1 MQRIFS
7 ISRESKMPA
16 CIKEI
21 LIATFVMLVIAV
33 TTHGAEPIVIG
44 VPLPLSGKQMKDG
57 QMMKDSFEM
66 ARIFIN
72 ENDGING
79 RPLHL
84 VYADDQGKESI
95 AEKTIKDLAGNAGV
109 VMLVGGHTSAPTY
122 AMAKTANKLDL
133 PFLVCTAS
141 ADRITRK
148 RWKNI
153 YRLNPPVSE
162 YTKGLED
169 FWMKSFKPKFMSII
183 YENSMFGMDG
193 ATHMMEFC
201 QENGI
206 AMRSTV
212 GYDRE
217 RTDPAYF
224 RSILSPQMDDPPD
237 IIYMVSRLDD
247 GAALVKAIREVKVD
261 VLLCGGAG
269 GFTSQEFIKRA
280 GKAADQLLTATLW
293 SHQLPYPGAKKY
305 YDRFLQVYSYSPDY
319 HGAEAY
325 SALLVAADALK
336 RAESLSPERIRAALD
351 KTYMMT
357 PFGPVKFYSYEGFER
372 QNTVR
377 TLVLQIIDGTFEVI
391 WPLDIATA
399 RFVPPHG

>member
-1 MQRIFS
+1 MTYVKRLFFI
-7 ISRESKMPA
+7 
-16 CIKEI
+16 I
-21 LIATFVMLVIAV
+21 LVMLMIPVISYAS
-33 TTHGAEPIVIG
+33 EPIVIG
-44 VPLPLSGKQMKDG
+44 VPLPLSGKQMEDG
-57 QMMKDSFEM
+57 RMMKDSFGM
-66 ARIFIN
+66 AMNTVN
-72 ENDGING
+72 ENGGING
-79 RPLHL
+79 RPLQL
-84 VYADDQGKESI
+84 VYADNQGKESI
-95 AEKTIKDLAGNAGV
+95 AEKIIKDLVTNAKA

-122 AMAKTANKLDL
+122 AMAKVANKLDV
-133 PFLVCTAS
+133 PFLVSTAS
-141 ADRITRK
+141 ADRITQK

-169 FWMKSFKPKFMSII
+169 FWMKNFKPKSMSII
-183 YENSMFGMDG
+183 YENSMFGING
-193 ATHMMEFC
+193 ATHMMGFC

-206 AMRSTV
+206 AIRSTV

-224 RSILSPQMDDPPD
+224 RSILSLQVEDSPD
-237 IIYMVSRLDD
+237 VIYMVSRLED
-247 GAALVKAIREVKVD
+247 GAALVRAIREVKVD
-261 VLLCGGAG
+261 ALLCGGAG

-280 GKAADQLLTATLW
+280 GKAANQLLTATLW

-305 YDRFLQVYSYSPDY
+305 HDHFLQMYSYPPDY

-336 RAESLSPERIRAALD
+336 RAESLSSKNIRAALD

-377 TLVLQIIDGTFEVI
+377 TLVLQIINDKFEVI
-391 WPLDIATA
+391 WPLDVATA
-399 RFVPPHG
+399 GFVSPDK

>member
-1 MQRIFS
+1 M
-7 ISRESKMPA
+7 MP
-16 CIKEI
+16 CIKR
-21 LIATFVMLVIAV
+21 LLFFLLVMIVIPFRSSAS
-33 TTHGAEPIVIG
+33 EPIVIG
-44 VPLPLSGKQMKDG
+44 VPLPLSGKQMEDG
-57 QMMKDSFEM
+57 RMMKNSFEM
-66 ARIFIN
+66 ARNTIN
-72 ENDGING
+72 ENGGING
-79 RPLHL
+79 RPLQL

-95 AEKTIKDLAGNAGV
+95 AEKIIKDLVNNAKA

-122 AMAKTANKLDL
+122 AMAKIANKLDV
-133 PFLVCTAS
+133 PFLISTAS
-141 ADRITRK
+141 ADRITQK

-169 FWMKSFKPKFMSII
+169 FWMKNFKPKSMSII
-183 YENSMFGMDG
+183 YENSMFGING
-193 ATHMMEFC
+193 ATHMMGFC
-201 QENGI
+201 LENGI
-206 AMRSTV
+206 DIRSTV

-224 RSILSPQMDDPPD
+224 RSILALQVEDPPD
-237 IIYMVSRLDD
+237 LIYMVSRLED

-261 VLLCGGAG
+261 SLLCGGAG

-280 GKAADQLLTATLW
+280 EKAANQLLTATLW
-293 SHQLPYPGAKKY
+293 SHQLPYHGAKEY
-305 YDRFLQVYSYSPDY
+305 YDRFLQVYSYPPDY

-336 RAESLSPERIRAALD
+336 RTESFSSKSIRAALD

-377 TLVLQIIDGTFEVI
+377 SLVLQIINDKFEVI
-391 WPLDIATA
+391 WPLDVATA
-399 RFVPPHG
+399 GFVPPDK

>member
-1 MQRIFS
+1 M
-7 ISRESKMPA
+7 MP
-16 CIKEI
+16 CIKRLLFF
-21 LIATFVMLVIAV
+21 LIVMIVIPFRSTAS
-33 TTHGAEPIVIG
+33 EPVVIG
-44 VPLPLSGKQMKDG
+44 VPLPLSGKQMEDG
-57 QMMKDSFEM
+57 RMMKDSFEM
-66 ARIFIN
+66 AKNTIN
-72 ENDGING
+72 ENGGING
-79 RPLHL
+79 RPLQL

-95 AEKTIKDLAGNAGV
+95 GEKVIKDLVNNAKA

-122 AMAKTANKLDL
+122 AMAKVANKLDV
-133 PFLVCTAS
+133 PFLISTAS
-141 ADRITRK
+141 ADRITQK

-169 FWMKSFKPKFMSII
+169 FWMKNFKPKSMSII
-183 YENSMFGMDG
+183 YENSMFGING
-193 ATHMMEFC
+193 ATHMMGFC

-206 AMRSTV
+206 AIRSTV

-224 RSILSPQMDDPPD
+224 RSILALQVEDPPD
-237 IIYMVSRLDD
+237 LIYMVSRLED

-261 VLLCGGAG
+261 ALLCGGAG

-280 GKAADQLLTATLW
+280 GKAANQLLTATLW
-293 SHQLPYPGAKKY
+293 SHQLPYTGAKEY
-305 YDRFLQVYSYSPDY
+305 YDRFLQIYSYPPDY

-336 RAESLSPERIRAALD
+336 RTESFSSKSIRAALD
-351 KTYMMT
+351 KTYMIT

-377 TLVLQIIDGTFEVI
+377 TLVLQIINDKFEVI
-391 WPLDIATA
+391 WPLDVATA
-399 RFVPPHG
+399 GFVPPDK

>member
-1 MQRIFS
+1 M
-7 ISRESKMPA
+7 MH
-16 CIKEI
+16 CIKR
-21 LIATFVMLVIAV
+21 LLFFLLVMIVIPFRSSAS
-33 TTHGAEPIVIG
+33 ESIVIG
-44 VPLPLSGKQMKDG
+44 APLPLSGKQMEDG
-57 QMMKDSFEM
+57 RMMRDSFEM
-66 ARIFIN
+66 AMNTVN
-72 ENDGING
+72 ENGGING
-79 RPLHL
+79 RPLQL

-95 AEKTIKDLAGNAGV
+95 GEKIIKDLVNNAKA

-122 AMAKTANKLDL
+122 AMAKVANKLDV

-141 ADRITRK
+141 ADRITQK

-169 FWMKSFKPKFMSII
+169 FWIKNFKPKSMSII
-183 YENSMFGMDG
+183 YENSMFGING
-193 ATHMMEFC
+193 ATHMMGFC
-201 QENGI
+201 LENGI
-206 AMRSTV
+206 AIRSTV

-224 RSILSPQMDDPPD
+224 RSILALQVEDPSD
-237 IIYMVSRLDD
+237 VIYMVSRLDD
-247 GAALVKAIREVKVD
+247 GAALVKAIREVKID
-261 VLLCGGAG
+261 ALLCGGAG

-280 GKAADQLLTATLW
+280 GKAANQLLTATLW
-293 SHQLPYPGAKKY
+293 SHQLPYHGAKEY
-305 YDRFLQVYSYSPDY
+305 YDRFLQMYSYPPDY

-336 RAESLSPERIRAALD
+336 RAESFSSKSIRAALN

-357 PFGPVKFYSYEGFER
+357 PFGPVKFYAYEDFER

-377 TLVLQIIDGTFEVI
+377 TLVLQIINDKFEVI
-391 WPLDIATA
+391 WPLDVATA
-399 RFVPPHG
+399 GFVPPDK

>member
-1 MQRIFS
+1 M
-7 ISRESKMPA
+7 MPY
-16 CIKEI
+16 IERF
-21 LIATFVMLVIAV
+21 LFFLLVMIVIPFRSSAS
-33 TTHGAEPIVIG
+33 EPIVIG
-44 VPLPLSGKQMKDG
+44 VPLPLSGKQMEDG
-57 QMMKDSFEM
+57 RMMKDSFEM
-66 ARIFIN
+66 ARNTIN
-72 ENDGING
+72 ENGGING
-79 RPLHL
+79 RPLQL

-95 AEKTIKDLAGNAGV
+95 AEKIIKDLVNNAKA

-122 AMAKTANKLDL
+122 AMAKVANKLDV
-133 PFLVCTAS
+133 PFLISTAS
-141 ADRITRK
+141 ADRITQK

-169 FWMKSFKPKFMSII
+169 FWMKNFKPKSMSII
-183 YENSMFGMDG
+183 YENSMFGING
-193 ATHMMEFC
+193 ATHMMGFC

-206 AMRSTV
+206 AIRSTV
-212 GYDRE
+212 GYSIE

-224 RSILSPQMDDPPD
+224 RSILAMQVEEPPD
-237 IIYMVSRLDD
+237 VIYMVSRLED
-247 GAALVKAIREVKVD
+247 GAALVRAIREVKVD
-261 VLLCGGAG
+261 ALLCGGAG

-280 GKAADQLLTATLW
+280 GKAANHLLTATLW
-293 SHQLPYPGAKKY
+293 SHQLPYTGAKEY
-305 YDRFLQVYSYSPDY
+305 YDRFLQVYSYPPDY

-336 RAESLSPERIRAALD
+336 RTESFSSKSIRAALD

-377 TLVLQIIDGTFEVI
+377 SLVLQIINDKFEVI
-391 WPLDIATA
+391 WPLDVATA
-399 RFVPPHG
+399 GFVPPDK

>member
-1 MQRIFS
+1 M
-7 ISRESKMPA
+7 MPY
-16 CIKEI
+16 IKR
-21 LIATFVMLVIAV
+21 LLFFLLVMIVIPFRSSAS
-33 TTHGAEPIVIG
+33 EPIVIG
-44 VPLPLSGKQMKDG
+44 VPLPLSGKQMEDG
-57 QMMKDSFEM
+57 RMMKDSFEM
-66 ARIFIN
+66 ARNTIN
-72 ENDGING
+72 ENGGING

-95 AEKTIKDLAGNAGV
+95 GKKIIKDLVNNAKA

-122 AMAKTANKLDL
+122 AMAKVSNTLDV
-133 PFLVCTAS
+133 PFLICTAS
-141 ADRITRK
+141 ADRITQK

-169 FWMKSFKPKFMSII
+169 FWMKNFKPKSMSII
-183 YENSMFGMDG
+183 YENSMFGING
-193 ATHMMEFC
+193 ATHMMGFC
-201 QENGI
+201 QESGI
-206 AMRSTV
+206 AIRSTV

-224 RSILSPQMDDPPD
+224 RSILALQVEDPPD
-237 IIYMVSRLDD
+237 VIYMVSRLDD

-261 VLLCGGAG
+261 TLLCGGAG

-280 GKAADQLLTATLW
+280 GKAANQLLTATLW
-293 SHQLPYPGAKKY
+293 SHQLPYPGAKEY
-305 YDRFLQVYSYSPDY
+305 YDRFLQVYSYPPDY

-336 RAESLSPERIRAALD
+336 RAESFSSKSIRAALN
-351 KTYMMT
+351 KTFMMT
-357 PFGPVKFYSYEGFER
+357 PFGPVKFYAYEDFER

-377 TLVLQIIDGTFEVI
+377 TLVLQIINDKFEVI
-391 WPLDIATA
+391 WPLDVATTG
-399 RFVPPHG
+399 FVSSDK